1 MAGRKVRR
9 KLERRPTIFVA
20 STMPFS
26 DEWILEL
33 LRSPVTLLCNHE
45 DVRRSSASLLEFLG
59 ANHQSSAQ
67 TVPQGLLPQFRRI
80 WTTISSSSFVVL
92 THECCWPIL
101 DLSVAMHR
109 PYGQRVEVAHLNAM
123 RKMTF
128 TETMRSGSTTAA
140 EGTGRFRA
148 PIRVLART
156 GAWPFFALYVA
167 PGARGD
173 WIAWAP
179 RPWLKRKLRP
189 LLDHRAIAEA
199 SARSTDP
206 VREPRAD
213 KQLTML
219 AVVGRGTQDEE
230 ALRIAYVTAIM
241 QAAALGY
248 SVHIKDHIRPQS
260 RIDIAKSLSEETC
273 KSVSFLDPTIP
284 AEALISVGNPDV
296 VLGIDS
302 AALGLGH
309 GCRVSLLKLVD
320 MPDSR
325 RSELRQ
331 YLDGLINGKTITYVE
346 TWGELKLLLSEE
358 STTSSRE

>member
-1 MAGRKVRR
+1 MTGRKVRQR
-9 KLERRPTIFVA
+9 LERRPTIFVA

-33 LRSPVTLLCNHE
+33 LRSPVTVVCNHE

-59 ANHQSSAQ
+59 ANHKSSAQ
-67 TVPQGLLPQFRRI
+67 TVPQGLVPQIKQI
-80 WTTISSSSFVVL
+80 WATIASSPFVVL
-92 THECCWPIL
+92 THECCWPML
-101 DLSVAMHR
+101 DLSVAMRR
-109 PYGQRVEVAHLNAM
+109 PHGRRVEMAHLNAM
-123 RKMTF
+123 HKMTF
-128 TETMRSGSTTAA
+128 AEIVRSGSTTAA
-140 EGTGRFRA
+140 EGTGRLRA
-148 PIRVLART
+148 LIRVLARI
-156 GAWPFFALYVA
+156 GAWPFFMLHVA
-167 PGARGD
+167 PGARGN

-189 LLDHRAIAEA
+189 LQDHRAIAEVG
-199 SARSTDP
+199 ARSAGR

-213 KQLTML
+213 QRRTML

-230 ALRIAYVTAIM
+230 TLRSTYATAIT

-248 SVHIKDHIRPQS
+248 AVHIKDHIRPQS
-260 RIDIAKSLSEETC
+260 RIDIAKSLSEETS
-273 KSVSFLDPTIP
+273 KAVSFLDPTIP
-284 AEALISVGNPDV
+284 AEALISVGSPDV

-302 AALGLGH
+302 AALGLGQ
-309 GCRVSLLKLVD
+309 GCRVSLLDLVD

-346 TWGELKLLLSEE
+346 TWGELKRLLCE
-358 STTSSRE
+358 